1 MFMTFLM
8 ILSVLMATLAILHG
22 YLMVAGR
29 TTWEVM
35 TGKHNK
41 QYGVFKNVTD
51 YWVYGCCK
59 K

>member
-22 YLMVAGR
+22 YLMVVGR

-35 TGKHNK
+35 TRKENK